1 MRRWLCILIA
11 ALMLLSAAVVP
22 EGGSAAKETW
32 VSENPSATSFRLKD
46 LTAVITVKIKNNDKN
61 VQYFKIGQVY
71 QGSLQENS
79 TIKWIIQWTDPAA
92 VKMVKSRTPELGGDY
107 GWKIRPGETKTVS
120 FGLRATGDIGE
131 IPSYI
136 VNVESDN
143 SNYWPLINE
152 PGLMSSWFRPD
163 MIKFLNP
170 TLDLKYWKGT
180 FGFTLIN
187 IDDER
192 VSGIVRAPIAPANS
206 RVTYS
211 SPQAFTDDSL
221 FVSTQVAA
229 WDVTMDPETSQRF
242 VYTYEWPAKI
252 TGGNASTGSGGYYP
266 LGTLY
271 GTGGSSSGSGVPGQ
285 KTGAPYGP
293 LVIGALVTVAAVAY
307 TRLMR

>member
-1 MRRWLCILIA
+1 MRRRLCILIL

-22 EGGSAAKETW
+22 ESGSAAKETW
-32 VSENPSATSFRLKD
+32 VKENPSATSFRLKD

-61 VQYFKIGQVY
+61 VQYFKIGHVY

-92 VKMVKSRTPELGGDY
+92 IKMVKSRTPELGGDY
-107 GWKIRPGETKTVS
+107 GWKIKPGETKTVS
-120 FGLRATGDIGE
+120 FGLQATGEMGE

-136 VNVESDN
+136 VNVESDD
-143 SNYWPLINE
+143 SNYWPILNE
-152 PGLMSSWFRPD
+152 PGLMSSWFIPNE
-163 MIKFLNP
+163 IEVLNP
-170 TLDLKYWKGT
+170 SLDLKYWKGT

-192 VSGIVRAPIAPANS
+192 VSGIVRAPIAPVNS
-206 RVTYS
+206 RVIYS
-211 SPQAFTDDSL
+211 SPQAFSDDNL

-242 VYTYEWPAKI
+242 IYTYEWPAKI
-252 TGGNASTGSGGYYP
+252 TGGNASTGSGGYYHREP
-266 LGTLY
+266 S
-271 GTGGSSSGSGVPGQ
+271 TGPQVHHQGFQVR

-293 LVIGALVTVAAVAY
+293 LVIGALVTAAAVAY